1 MEANNFIIVQKEIG
15 QTYVGDDPLRGTC
28 ARLARHGSAW
38 CRPPC
43 QGSLVGLCG
52 APSSTHPT
60 GPRTWIGYLA
70 TTLILQGQPHFFF
83 ISPRVENS
91 IVHALLIPFKT
102 CWFTLHLTFSWQISL
117 TSQCGSSALCAMC
130 CAYMDCA
137 YMCCAYMDCA
147 DQAYCSMGTS
157 GYLNHL
163 RP

>member
-1 MEANNFIIVQKEIG
+1 MDANNFVIVQKKIVK
-15 QTYVGDDPLRGTC
+15 TYVGDDPVRGTC
-28 ARLARHGSAW
+28 ARLAWLGLV
-38 CRPPC
+38 PPA
-43 QGSLVGLCG
+43 LPGLACG
-52 APSSTHPT
+52 ALWSTKLHTSNRSQNMDWVPCYHPNTARTATFFCSSN
-60 GPRTWIGYLA
+60 
-70 TTLILQGQPHFFF
+70 FF

-91 IVHALLIPFKT
+91 IVHALLFPFKT
-102 CWFTLHLTFSWQISL
+102 CWFTLLLTFSWQISL

-137 YMCCAYMDCA
+137 YMCCA